1 MSSCLL
7 ESESG
12 LVGKWEHDKQFF
24 SRGRT
29 FAVQPYEAWRVKAD
43 LGRNPTRCNGIN
55 AYAYEA
61 TQELAGTLRN
71 GSRNAVI
78 SQIS

>member
-55 AYAYEA
+55 AYKA
-61 TQELAGTLRN
+61 QELAGTLRN
-71 GSRNAVI
+71 RSCDAII
-78 SQIS
+78 SQ